1 MFWAGRTLEAA
12 LLNLATV
19 TLEIQQE
26 IQWPKSNCIHWIMK
40 AYDQKPM
47 LGTINFTYVVY
58 ICKYTLAISCSAIV
72 IIGKVKV
79 EKPQFIRVAF
89 HINQLKYTKYQGISC
104 WLQVPLY
111 S

>member
-1 MFWAGRTLEAA
+1 MFRAGRTLEAA

-19 TLEIQQE
+19 TLE

-58 ICKYTLAISCSAIV
+58 ICKYTSAISCSAIV

-104 WLQVPLY
+104 
-111 S
+111 